1 MKNSFLIN
9 TLCVFLFSST
19 AVFAQAPPPPTTV
32 ATAPPPAAT
41 PAPEEP
47 KLNIS
52 GAVDAYYQYNFSKNP
67 VSTSFTGA
75 QNSFT
80 LGMAQVTLSKESGK
94 VGFVA
99 DLSFGPRAEAGN
111 YGFYGSSFT
120 DQLIKQLYVTYK
132 PTDKLKFTL
141 GNFGT
146 FIGYEVID
154 APLNFNYST
163 SYMFSY
169 GPFYHTGIKAEYALT
184 DNLTAMVGT
193 FNDTDSKF
201 DVNGPKHL
209 GAQLAYVKGDFK
221 AYLNYLRGQQG
232 PDSVGFFVNQIDFV
246 GIYQLGKLALAVNLT
261 DQMRQFEGAGT
272 SAWLGGALYANYA
285 VSDVLSIG
293 ARAEALSDQEH
304 AILGEGDAGTTVM
317 EYTLSANIKLPGGL
331 TLIPEFRLDHSN
343 STLFQD
349 KDGLPSKKTAGFL
362 MAAVYKF

>member
-1 MKNSFLIN
+1 MKNTFSLLPILLFCFLPGA
-9 TLCVFLFSST
+9 FLL
-19 AVFAQAPPPPTTV
+19 AQAPPPPAET
-32 ATAPPPAAT
+32 PAAT
-41 PAPEEP
+41 PAAPEEP
-47 KLNIS
+47 KLNVS
-52 GAVDAYYQYNFSKNP
+52 GAVDAYYQYNFSKSP

-75 QNSFT
+75 HNSFA
-80 LGMAQVTLSKESGK
+80 LGMAQLTFSKETGK

-111 YGFYGSSFT
+111 YGFYGASVT

-169 GPFYHTGIKAEYALT
+169 GPFYHTGLKAEYALT

-201 DVNGPKHL
+201 DVNGPKHV

-221 AYLNYLRGQQG
+221 GYLNYLGGKQG
-232 PDSVGFFVNQIDFV
+232 DDTTGFKVNQIDFV
-246 GIYQLGKLALAVNLT
+246 GIYQLGKLALALNLT
-261 DQMRQFEGAGT
+261 NQMRSYSLRDENA
-272 SAWLGGALYANYA
+272 AWMGGALYANYA
-285 VSDVLSIG
+285 ITDGFLLG
-293 ARAEALSDQEH
+293 ARAEYLSDKEH
-304 AILGEGDAGTTVM
+304 TILGEGGDGTNVT
-317 EYTLSANIKLPGGL
+317 EFTLSANIKLPGGL
-331 TLIPEFRLDHSN
+331 TLIPEFRLDN
-343 STLFQD
+343 ASTALFQD
-349 KDGLPSKKTAGFL
+349 KDGKPSKQTAGVL
-362 MAAVYKF
+362 LAAVYKF